1 MNLTKLP
8 ILVIGLAALTLAGCT
23 NMAPVSS
30 EPREPE
36 VLTIYPDGSM
46 KLENRP
52 IPIEDVVIYPDGYG
66 GEKAAVKVR
75 LEPFHSNFYRD
86 TIIVNRIVADT
97 ETAENN

>member
-1 MNLTKLP
+1 
-8 ILVIGLAALTLAGCT
+8 
-23 NMAPVSS
+23 MAPVAS

-52 IPIEDVVIYPDGYG
+52 IPVEDVVIYPDGYG
-66 GEKAAVKVR
+66 GEKAAVKIR
-75 LEPFHSNFYRD
+75 LEPFRSNFYRD

-97 ETAENN
+97 KTAETD